1 MEKDCFVKI
10 KAELIEAEFMGVYQ
24 YSNVLGES
32 PMIGGHRGGVV
43 AYPIAVVKINGM
55 LKEVKLS
62 EITFSI

>member
-1 MEKDCFVKI
+1 MKI